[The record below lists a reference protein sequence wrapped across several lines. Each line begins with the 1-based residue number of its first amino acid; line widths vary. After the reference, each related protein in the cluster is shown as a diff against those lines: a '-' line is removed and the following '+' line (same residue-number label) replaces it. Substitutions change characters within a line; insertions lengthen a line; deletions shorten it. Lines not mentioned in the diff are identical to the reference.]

1 MSHLLIVELPGG
13 SDADVL
19 VAALADGHSFSL
31 LTADAAHYFS
41 QPEIAPLLDQASRI
55 IPGGSFALA
64 DLLPQLQ
71 AIHCTDRF
79 DAVLCLQDLRIVETA
94 RIAQALG
101 LRHLCPA
108 AAELARDK
116 QAVRQRLADAGIA
129 QPPCLRA
136 TSAPELLAAVAA
148 IGLPALVK
156 PVDGFGSQHVFAL
169 RNASDLAALQQMPEI
184 LAAGPGDYGLGVAAR
199 GAMVV
204 ERLLEG
210 RMIGCDTLTSAGR
223 HVLLGVNEKLFFP
236 PPSFAIRGGCFTTN
250 CGQFAEI
257 EAYAFRLLDAIGF
270 DHGAAHIELML
281 TADGPQ
287 LVEIN
292 PRLVG
297 ARLPRLLDMARGGS
311 IHADLIRLHLAGE
324 LPLAAIAP
332 FHAVTRWIAAADQ
345 GELASLAWPPLAM
358 SAAVR
363 VTMHARP
370 GDRVGPAFDNA
381 DRLACVMAC
390 GSDRAATETL
400 AQEVADQARVTL
412 RRAA

>member
-13 SDADVL
+13 SDADIL
-19 VAALADGHSFSL
+19 VRALADGHSFSL
-31 LTADAAHYFS
+31 LTADAAHYFA

-55 IPGGSFALA
+55 IPAGAFAFEELM
-64 DLLPQLQ
+64 PRLQ
-71 AIHCTDRF
+71 AVHRTDRF

-94 RIAQALG
+94 QIAQALG
-101 LRHLCPA
+101 LRHLSPA

-116 QAVRQRLADAGIA
+116 LAVRQRLADAGIV
-129 QPPCLRA
+129 QPPCRRA
-136 TSAPELLAAVAA
+136 TSAPELLTAIAA

-169 RNASDLAALQQMPEI
+169 RHAGDLAALHQMSGV

-199 GAMVV
+199 GGMVV

-210 RMIGCDTLTSAGR
+210 RMIGCDTLTSGGR

-281 TADGPQ
+281 TTDGPQ
-287 LVEIN
+287 LIEIN

-297 ARLPRLLDMARGGS
+297 ARLPRLLDMARDRS
-311 IHADLIRLHLAGE
+311 IHADLVHLHLAGE
-324 LPLAAIAP
+324 LPPAASVP
-332 FHAVTRWIAAADQ
+332 FHAATRWVAAVDQ
-345 GELASLAWPPLAM
+345 GELASLTWPPLAL
-358 SAAVR
+358 SAAVQ

-390 GSDRAATETL
+390 GSDRAATEAL
-400 AQEVADQARVTL
+400 AQAVADQARVTL